1 MKKISFLFALLP
13 LLTNAQSFEGD
24 WYSSFNVMGQ
34 SAQVQLNVTENPK
47 VNIEL
52 IFPKQ
57 EASYDCDE
65 SNITDTEISFKWN
78 LGGIQFKGALEEGE
92 INGEFTQNGFSWE
105 ATFTREEQEEIVINR
120 WQVPKAP
127 FNYSSDSVQIQNGDI
142 SLGGTLVLPEN
153 FDSSTPIVI
162 LVSGSGPQ
170 NRDCEIAGHKS
181 FWVIAD
187 HLARNNIAS
196 LRFDDR
202 GTGTSE
208 GNTMGSSLMELGSDA
223 EAFARYLRKE
233 RKFKKNPLGMAGHSE
248 GGMHTLIA
256 ATNYKK
262 IDFLIQLATVGT
274 DGMSVLIQ
282 QQYDIPKAS
291 GDSDDLCQWNR
302 KLYAEMSEM
311 VLALPQREATD
322 SLTKFLGDTYD
333 NPIPSFDKAKSSRLQ
348 FIMSNIT
355 FMNNQWMREFLAFE
369 TQEYLDQIDL
379 PLLAI
384 HMEKDIQVEPNANS
398 KGFENYANAQRHIV
412 PGLNHLMQP
421 CERCSIDEYGEIETT
436 ISPDVLTLLTDWI
449 LALD

>member
-1 MKKISFLFALLP
+1 MKKLLVLFALLP
-13 LLTNAQSFEGD
+13 LFSTAQLFEGD
-24 WYSSFNVMGQ
+24 WYSSFVVMGQ
-34 SAQVQLNVTENPK
+34 SAQVQIHVTEHPT

-52 IFPKQ
+52 IFLKHD
-57 EASYDCDE
+57 ASYDCDE
-65 SNITDTEISFKWN
+65 PTIQNTEISFKWN
-78 LGGIQFKGALEEGE
+78 LGGLEFKGTLEDGE
-92 INGEFTQNGFSWE
+92 INGEFEQNGFNWE
-105 ATFTREEQEEIVINR
+105 ATFTREKQEEIVINR

-142 SLGGTLVLPEN
+142 SLGATLILPEN
-153 FDSSTPIVI
+153 FDSSTPMVI

-170 NRDCEIAGHKS
+170 NRNCEIAGHES

-187 HLARNNIAS
+187 HLAKNNIAS

-208 GNTMGSSLMELGSDA
+208 GNTMGSSLMDLGSDV
-223 EAFARYLRKE
+223 EACAKYLRKD
-233 RKFKKNPLGMAGHSE
+233 RKFKKNPLGAAGHSE
-248 GGMHTLIA
+248 GGMHILIA
-256 ATNYKK
+256 ATEYKK

-274 DGMSVLIQ
+274 DGKSVLIQ

-291 GDSDDLCQWNR
+291 GDADDLCEWNR
-302 KLYAEMSEM
+302 QLYAEMSEIL
-311 VLALPQREATD
+311 LALPQREATD
-322 SLTKFLGDTYD
+322 TLTKFLGDTYD
-333 NPIPSFDKAKSSRLQ
+333 NPIPSFDKTKSSRLQ

-355 FMNNQWMREFLAFE
+355 FMNNQWMREFLAFN
-369 TQEYLDQIDL
+369 TQEYLDQIDI
-379 PLLAI
+379 PILAI

-398 KGFENYANAQRHIV
+398 KGFENYANAERHIV

-436 ISPDVLTLLTDWI
+436 VSPDVLTLMTDWI